1 MPRNTIDTTKNRLEV
16 LLGGIESG
24 IIQLPD
30 FQRDW
35 RWTDTQVKSLLA
47 SVSMGIPIGAIL
59 TLESSDM
66 LAPRAF
72 AGTKNPTEEVQP
84 QTLVLDGQQRLTAL
98 YQTTYSDGPTSV
110 TAGRQATE
118 RHYYFD
124 IEKCLDE
131 EQEREDAI
139 KSYTQSGNRDAQR
152 IQYAAGLF
160 PTKSIFKFRD
170 WKHEY
175 LKNHHDDA
183 RYRQIID
190 QFEDDV
196 IRNFDYYDI
205 PQIKMGRDT
214 DLESICITFAKTNEK
229 GTRLDA
235 FEVITA
241 KMKRQGLDLK
251 QAWSR
256 HKQVTNHYPVLAKID
271 PIHYLKAIT
280 LMHKGSAK
288 RAEILA
294 LSADDFTMHAEAA
307 TRGFIEAAITLQ
319 QLAVNKPGD
328 LVHVPQA
335 ITLAVILASPDFN
348 VNTVGAKDRI
358 ASWYWTT
365 LVNEAYVARSSD
377 SAMAQ
382 DKAQLPAWVAGQR
395 QREPETM
402 AQAKLNR
409 ERLRT
414 NTPPAIV
421 RAIQSMMTLELT
433 PIDWVKGSQMTN
445 GTTQAQMHHIFPLK
459 WCRDHDVP
467 DAKANSAANLTLI
480 DRETNQTISGKAPS
494 KYLEEIRLKAGK
506 ISHERMN
513 EMMESHL
520 INRLHLQ
527 RDDFDAFH
535 QERAKRISDLIGQH
549 VR

>member
-16 LLGGIESG
+16 LLGDIASG
-24 IIQLPD
+24 AIQLPD

-66 LAPRAF
+66 LATRAF
-72 AGTKNPTEEVQP
+72 AGTKTPTEGITP

-98 YQTTYSDGPTSV
+98 YQTTYSDGPTHV
-110 TAGRQATE
+110 TAGKQAIE

-131 EQEREDAI
+131 ELEREDAI
-139 KSYTQSGNRDAQR
+139 ISYTQTGNRETQR
-152 IQYAAGLF
+152 IQYVAGLF

-170 WKHEY
+170 WKHQY
-175 LKNHHDDA
+175 LQNNNDDA

-190 QFEDDV
+190 RFEDDV

-214 DLESICITFAKTNEK
+214 DLESICITFEKTNEQ
-229 GTRLDA
+229 GTRLNA
-235 FEVITA
+235 FEIITA

-251 QAWSR
+251 QAWSD
-256 HKQVTNHYPVLAKID
+256 HKQATDHYPVLAKID

-288 RAEILA
+288 RVEILA
-294 LSADDFTMHAEAA
+294 LSAEDFTKHAQAV
-307 TRGFIEAAITLQ
+307 TRGFIEAAIILQ
-319 QLAVNKPGD
+319 ELAVNQPGD

-335 ITLAVILASPDFN
+335 ITLAAILASPDFIL
-348 VNTVGAKDRI
+348 NTVGAKDRI

-382 DKAQLPAWVAGQR
+382 DKDKLPAWVADPTQR
-395 QREPETM
+395 QPDTM

-409 ERLRT
+409 ERLRA
-414 NTPPAIV
+414 NTPQAIV
-421 RAIQSMMTLELT
+421 RAVQSMMTLELS
-433 PIDWVKGSQMTN
+433 PIDWVKGHRMTN
-445 GTTQAQMHHIFPLK
+445 GTTQTQMHHIFPQK
-459 WCRDHDVP
+459 WCRDHGVP
-467 DAKANSAANLTLI
+467 NEKANSAANLTLI
-480 DRETNQTISGKAPS
+480 DSDTNRTISGKAPS
-494 KYLEEIRLKAGK
+494 KYLEEIRIQAGN
-506 ISHERMN
+506 ISHERLHEVMD
-513 EMMESHL
+513 SHL
-520 INRLHLQ
+520 INPIHLQ
-527 RDDFDAFH
+527 SDDFDAFH
-535 QERAKRISDLIGQH
+535 QERAQRISQLIEQH

>member
-24 IIQLPD
+24 VIQLPD

-72 AGTKNPTEEVQP
+72 AGTKSPTEDIKP

-98 YQTTYSDGPTSV
+98 YQTTYSDGPTHV

-139 KSYTQSGNRDAQR
+139 NSYTQSGNRDAQR

-170 WKHEY
+170 WKHQY

-214 DLESICITFAKTNEK
+214 DLESICITFEKTNEK

-241 KMKRQGLDLK
+241 KMKRQGLDMK
-251 QAWSR
+251 QAWNG
-256 HKQVTNHYPVLAKID
+256 HKQATDHYPCS
-271 PIHYLKAIT
+271 PNRPHT
-280 LMHKGSAK
+280 LLESDNSDTQRIRKTCGHTGP
-288 RAEILA
+288 L
-294 LSADDFTMHAEAA
+294 
-307 TRGFIEAAITLQ
+307 RG
-319 QLAVNKPGD
+319 
-328 LVHVPQA
+328 
-335 ITLAVILASPDFN
+335 
-348 VNTVGAKDRI
+348 
-358 ASWYWTT
+358 
-365 LVNEAYVARSSD
+365 
-377 SAMAQ
+377 
-382 DKAQLPAWVAGQR
+382 
-395 QREPETM
+395 
-402 AQAKLNR
+402 
-409 ERLRT
+409 
-414 NTPPAIV
+414 
-421 RAIQSMMTLELT
+421 
-433 PIDWVKGSQMTN
+433 
-445 GTTQAQMHHIFPLK
+445 
-459 WCRDHDVP
+459 
-467 DAKANSAANLTLI
+467 
-480 DRETNQTISGKAPS
+480 
-494 KYLEEIRLKAGK
+494 
-506 ISHERMN
+506 
-513 EMMESHL
+513 
-520 INRLHLQ
+520 RLHHA
-527 RDDFDAFH
+527 R
-535 QERAKRISDLIGQH
+535 
-549 VR
+549 